1 MEQVMPNLAFV
12 ANRFPAM
19 DATMSTRDGIHCP
32 TTDAQPLGD
41 PALRQLACLQQAIDF
56 LNKRRR

>member
-1 MEQVMPNLAFV
+1 MPNLDFV
-12 ANRFPAM
+12 ADRFPAM
-19 DATMSTRDGIHCP
+19 YATVSTRDGIYCP

-41 PALRQLACLQQAIDF
+41 RALRQLACLQQAIDF

>member
-1 MEQVMPNLAFV
+1 MPNLAFV
-12 ANRFPAM
+12 ADRFPAM
-19 DATMSTRDGIHCP
+19 DATVSTRDGIHCP

-41 PALRQLACLQQAIDF
+41 PALRQLTCLQQAIDF